1 MAIEK
6 ILERIVFELDRIA
19 NALENQNAPTT
30 QSAPASAP
38 TPVAAP
44 PRAASAPGPA
54 LATGPVGGPPVD
66 VPPTTAPLMGAP
78 GAGVPSP
85 ITGTAPGAPGP
96 TAPATSA
103 PAPTQTPQTPVQ
115 GVPTLDDIKALA
127 NDFHRAH
134 PERAA
139 EFVQVLAGKNA
150 QKLSELPPASY
161 PEVHGILKQ
170 MMGQG

>member
-1 MAIEK
+1 MIEE
-6 ILERIVFELDRIA
+6 ILERITFQLDRIA
-19 NALENQNAPTT
+19 SALEKEDAPTT
-30 QSAPASAP
+30 QPAPTSTSAPAA
-38 TPVAAP
+38 TPP
-44 PRAASAPGPA
+44 QTGPA
-54 LATGPVGGPPVD
+54 LATGPVGGPPVGG
-66 VPPTTAPLMGAP
+66 PPIMGTNPAGAP
-78 GAGVPSP
+78 GAGVPS
-85 ITGTAPGAPGP
+85 GTPPVAAGAPE
-96 TAPATSA
+96 TTVPATSA
-103 PAPTQTPQTPVQ
+103 PAPIQMPQTLVQ